1 MTDMAGRLGR
11 TGVST
16 AALGAAVRAP
26 FTPRALRELLF
37 CLIGVGFGLGVLVV
51 PDGQPRPA
59 ATLGFLVGFPTV
71 LVMLLVLATPV
82 GRALGALHRTLAA
95 RLLGEAIPPP
105 TPVRSRG
112 GPLGRIG
119 AVLRDGAGWRAV
131 AYSLVKLPLAVPQG
145 YAVFCWVA
153 GLVNVSYPFWCRLFR
168 NHAPDV
174 RLDPVPVLR

>member
-37 CLIGVGFGLGVLVV
+37 CLIGVGFGLGVLVAPCGLGALTAAGLGAAAV

-95 RLLGEAIPPP
+95 RLLGEAIPPRDRTGVGGGIASP
-105 TPVRSRG
+105 SSRAARVRCRAPSDPAADPCSVAWWAV
-112 GPLGRIG
+112 GP
-119 AVLRDGAGWRAV
+119 
-131 AYSLVKLPLAVPQG
+131 
-145 YAVFCWVA
+145 
-153 GLVNVSYPFWCRLFR
+153 
-168 NHAPDV
+168 
-174 RLDPVPVLR
+174 